1 MSFYSPDFVP
11 SNNPLAFALF
21 CIWIA
26 LIAFGTLPLMTYIE
40 TLKHSRSKRFQKM
53 GRLIYWVLFPAF
65 VVISG
70 SALIAWNISS

>member
-1 MSFYSPDFVP
+1 MNFYSPDFVP
-11 SNNPLAFALF
+11 SNNPLAFALLF
-21 CIWIA
+21 IWIA
-26 LIAFGTLPLMTYIE
+26 LLAFGTLPLMTYTE
-40 TLKHSRSKRFQKM
+40 TLKHSRNKRLQKM